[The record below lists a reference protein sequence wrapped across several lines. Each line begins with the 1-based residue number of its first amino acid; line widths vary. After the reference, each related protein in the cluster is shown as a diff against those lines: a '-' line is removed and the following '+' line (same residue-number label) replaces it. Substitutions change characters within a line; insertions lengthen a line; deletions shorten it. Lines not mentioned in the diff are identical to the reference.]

1 MMKKFAILGV
11 ILLIIGMAAFVSGC
25 KKSGGSGG
33 SGGNEKVE
41 ITYSNWGTP
50 DEAAVVQKVADIF
63 NSQQDKIVVKVI
75 AIPHDTYEATLN
87 TRATAGQLPDC
98 GIMSEA
104 ATLQY
109 ATNGLLADISGMYS
123 AGESKP
129 LDSLAF
135 RGPDG
140 KTVAYSVANEIL
152 LLYYNKDMFDKAGV
166 PYPPASADKAWN
178 WDEFVAAAKKLTF
191 DANGRTPNDT
201 GFNRNQIR
209 QYGAMVETLTW
220 QLEVWTLSNG
230 GGFYSPDGKQV
241 IIDQDA
247 AIDAI
252 QKVADL
258 HLKDNVAPLSPGLTD
273 DGIQR
278 SIIAGTVAMATGG
291 QWNVG
296 TSLATARDKEGLNY
310 GVAVLPY
317 MKQKVTINTGGPN
330 VVFSQSKHQKEA
342 MEFLKWY
349 AQEENAWN
357 LIESGIWMPTLQ
369 KWYTDE
375 TYTRKWVGNPNFPP
389 YDEYKSAVVDFAMR
403 YAKPTSWYYVN
414 NTIDFNNLLQS
425 VLGDVWTGAKTA
437 REAITSNI
445 AALRRAHQGN

>member
-1 MMKKFAILGV
+1 MKKIALFGVVLLLVCSFAFAG
-11 ILLIIGMAAFVSGC
+11 GGQSKSSSGA
-25 KKSGGSGG
+25 GG
-33 SGGNEKVE
+33 KIQ
-41 ITYSNWGTP
+41 ITYSFWGTP
-50 DEAAVVQKVADIF
+50 DEGKEVQKVADKY
-63 NSQQDKIVVKVI
+63 NSQQDKVTVTVV

-109 ATNGLLADISGMYS
+109 ATNGMLADISGMYG

-135 RGPDG
+135 KAPDG

-166 PYPPASADKAWN
+166 PYPPASADKAWT
-178 WDEFVAAAKKLTF
+178 WDEFVATAKKLTF
-191 DANGRTPNDT
+191 DTNGRTPNDA

-220 QLEVWTLSNG
+220 QLEVWALSNG
-230 GGFYSPDGKQV
+230 GGFYNANGTQV

-247 AIDAI
+247 AIEAI

-258 HLKDNVAPLSPGLTD
+258 NLKDNVAPLSPGLSD

-296 TSLATARDKEGLNY
+296 TCLATARDQEGLNY

-330 VVFSQSKHQKEA
+330 VVFSQSKNQREA
-342 MEFLKWY
+342 MDFLKWY
-349 AQEENAWN
+349 AQEENAWG

-375 TYTRKWVGNPNFPP
+375 SFTRKWVENPNFPP
-389 YDEYKSAVVDFAMR
+389 YAEYKSAVVDYAR
-403 YAKPTSWYYVN
+403 EYAKPTSWYYVN

-425 VLGDVWTGAKTA
+425 ILGEVWTGAKTA
-437 REAITSNI
+437 REAITANS
-445 AALRRAHQGN
+445 AALNRAFRGN

>member
-1 MMKKFAILGV
+1 MKKIAVLAV
-11 ILLIIGMAAFVSGC
+11 ILILVTGLTAFAGGG
-25 KKSGGSGG
+25 KEKSGGG
-33 SGGNEKVE
+33 KVQ
-41 ITYSNWGTP
+41 ITYSFWGTP
-50 DEAAVVQKVADIF
+50 DEAKDVQKVADKF
-63 NSQQDKIVVKVI
+63 NGQQDRIQVTVVQ
-75 AIPHDTYEATLN
+75 IPHDTYEATLN

-109 ATNGLLADISGMYS
+109 ATNGLLADISGMYG

-135 RGPDG
+135 KGPDG

-152 LLYYNKDMFDKAGV
+152 LLYYNKAMFDKAGV
-166 PYPPASADKAWN
+166 PYPPASADKAWT
-178 WDEFVAAAKKLTF
+178 WDEFVATAKKLTF
-191 DANGRTPNDT
+191 DASGKTPNDA
-201 GFNRNQIR
+201 GFNRNQIK

-220 QLEVWTLSNG
+220 QLEVWALSNG

-247 AIDAI
+247 AIEAI

-258 HLKDNVAPLSPGLTD
+258 HLKDNVAPLSPGLSD

-296 TSLATARDKEGLNY
+296 TCLATARDKEGLNY

-330 VVFSQSKHQKEA
+330 VVFSQSKNQKEA

-349 AQEENAWN
+349 AQEENAWG

-375 TYTRKWVGNPNFPP
+375 TFTKKWVGNPNFPP
-389 YDEYKSAVVDFAMR
+389 YAEYKSAVVDFAMK
-403 YAKPTSWYYVN
+403 YGKPTSWYYVN

-425 VLGDVWTGAKTA
+425 ILGDVWTGAKTA
-437 REAITSNI
+437 RQAITSNS
-445 AALRRAHQGN
+445 AALKRAFQGN

>member
-1 MMKKFAILGV
+1 MEDINMKKIAILGL
-11 ILLIIGMAAFVSGC
+11 ILILAGGFLAFAGGGKQS
-25 KKSGGSGG
+25 SGGR
-33 SGGNEKVE
+33 VP
-41 ITYSNWGTP
+41 ITYSFWGTP
-50 DEAAVVQKVADIF
+50 DEAKDVQKVADKF
-63 NSQQDKIVVKVI
+63 NSQQNKIQVTVVQV
-75 AIPHDTYEATLN
+75 PHDVYEATLN

-109 ATNGLLADISGMYS
+109 ATNGLLADISSMYG

-135 RGPDG
+135 KGPDG

-166 PYPPASADKAWN
+166 AYPPSSADRAWT
-178 WDEFVAAAKKLTF
+178 WDEFVATAKKLTL
-191 DANGRTPNDT
+191 DASGKTPNDA

-220 QLEVWTLSNG
+220 QLEVWALSNG
-230 GGFYSPDGKQV
+230 GGFYSPDGKTV
-241 IIDQDA
+241 IIDQA
-247 AIDAI
+247 AAMEAI

-296 TSLATARDKEGLNY
+296 TCLATARDKEGLNY

-330 VVFSQSKHQKEA
+330 VVFSQSKNQKEA
-342 MEFLKWY
+342 MEWLKWY
-349 AQEENAWN
+349 AQEENAWF

-369 KWYTDE
+369 KWYSDE
-375 TYTRKWVGNPNFPP
+375 TFTKKWVGNPNFPP
-389 YDEYKSAVVDFAMR
+389 YNEYKSAVVDFAMK
-403 YAKPTSWYYVN
+403 YAKPTSWYYTN

-425 VLGDVWTGAKTA
+425 ALGEVWTGSKTA
-437 REAITSNI
+437 QQAITGTS

>member
-1 MMKKFAILGV
+1 MMKKIAILGV
-11 ILLIIGMAAFVSGC
+11 VLLLAGTFAFARGAPDPST
-25 KKSGGSGG
+25 SGGR
-33 SGGNEKVE
+33 VQ
-41 ITYSNWGTP
+41 ITYSFWGTP
-50 DEAAVVQKVADIF
+50 DEARDVQKVADKY
-63 NSQQDKIVVKVI
+63 NSSQTRTQVTVVQ
-75 AIPHDTYEATLN
+75 IPHDTYEATLN
-87 TRATAGQLPDC
+87 TRAVANQLPDC

-109 ATNGLLADISGMYS
+109 ATNGMLADISGMYG

-135 RGPDG
+135 KGPDG
-140 KTVAYSVANEIL
+140 KVVAYSTANEIL
-152 LLYYNKDMFDKAGV
+152 LLYYNKDLFDKAGV
-166 PYPPASADKAWN
+166 AYPPASADRAWT
-178 WDEFVAAAKKLTF
+178 WDEFVATAKKLTF
-191 DANGRTPNDT
+191 DANGRTPNDA

-220 QLEVWTLSNG
+220 QLEVWALSNG
-230 GGFYSPDGKQV
+230 GGFYTPDGKQV
-241 IIDQDA
+241 IIDQAA
-247 AIDAI
+247 AIEAI

-296 TSLATARDKEGLNY
+296 TCLATARDQEGLNY

-330 VVFSQSKHQKEA
+330 VVFAQSKNQREA
-342 MEFLKWY
+342 MDFLKWY
-349 AQEENAWN
+349 AQEENSWG
-357 LIESGIWMPTLQ
+357 LIESGIWMPVLE

-375 TYTRKWVGNPNFPP
+375 ALTRRWVGNPNFPP
-389 YDEYKSAVVDFAMR
+389 YAEYKGAVVDFAMR
-403 YAKPTSWYYVN
+403 YGKPTSWYYVN

-425 VLGDVWTGAKTA
+425 ALGEVWTGARTA
-437 REAITSNI
+437 QQAISTNA

>member
-1 MMKKFAILGV
+1 MKKIVTLGI
-11 ILLIIGMAAFVSGC
+11 ILLLVTSLAVFAGARQQST
-25 KKSGGSGG
+25 SGGR
-33 SGGNEKVE
+33 VP
-41 ITYSNWGTP
+41 ITYSFWGTP
-50 DEAAVVQKVADIF
+50 DEAREVQKVADTF
-63 NSQQDKIVVKVI
+63 NGQQNRIQVTVVN
-75 AIPHDTYEATLN
+75 IPHDTYEATLN

-104 ATLQY
+104 ATLQF
-109 ATNGLLADISGMYS
+109 ATNGLLADISGMYGS
-123 AGESKP
+123 GESKP

-135 RGPDG
+135 KGPDG

-166 PYPPASADKAWN
+166 PYPPASADRAWT
-178 WDEFVAAAKKLTF
+178 WDEFVAAAKKLTL
-191 DANGRTPNDT
+191 DVNGRTPNDA

-220 QLEVWTLSNG
+220 QLEVWALSNG
-230 GGFYSPDGKQV
+230 SGFYSPDGKQV

-247 AIDAI
+247 AIEAI

-258 HLKDNVAPLSPGLTD
+258 HTKDFVAPLSPGLSD

-296 TSLATARDKEGLNY
+296 TCLATARDKEGLNY

-330 VVFSQSKHQKEA
+330 VVFSQSKNPREA
-342 MEFLKWY
+342 MDFLKWY
-349 AQEENAWN
+349 AQEENSWF
-357 LIESGIWMPTLQ
+357 LIESGIWMPVLE
-369 KWYTDE
+369 KWYTDDSL
-375 TYTRKWVGNPNFPP
+375 TRRWAGNPNFPP
-389 YDEYKSAVVDFAMR
+389 YDQYKSAVVDYGMR
-403 YAKPTSWYYVN
+403 YAKPTSWYYTN

-425 VLGDVWTGAKTA
+425 ILGEVWTGGKTV
-437 REAITSNI
+437 REVITANA
-445 AALRRAHQGN
+445 AALRRAHQGQ